1 MSIESISSESEAY
14 EYYESSSGQWNGRPV
29 TIENASNSNLI
40 GRVVLCGERC
50 NGEATLHAMVDTD
63 DNKSVDLEV
72 EVESESGRFSG
83 PVSGGVSQDRDGN
96 TTGKVEADW
105 SVKF

>member
-1 MSIESISSESEAY
+1 MSIGNISSDSESY
-14 EYYESSSGQWNGRPV
+14 EYYEPSSGQWNSRSV
-29 TIENASNSNLI
+29 TIENASNSNLT
-40 GRVVLCGERC
+40 GRVVLCGEKC

-83 PVSGGVSQDRDGN
+83 SVSGGVSQDRDGN
-96 TTGKVEADW
+96 TSGKVEIDG
-105 SVKF
+105 SIKF